1 MIRPSGSTWIVYG
14 KLVLTMLLW
23 GIAWPVGRL
32 LAVGLPPISIAA
44 IRYAIVVPVF
54 FLLLQLREHSV
65 KIPRAWGREFLAMGI
80 LNTSLYQGFFLFGV
94 RYAAASDD
102 SLVIGVGPVL
112 VAILAAVA
120 LGEPLTRWK
129 ILGLVSGLSGVGII
143 SLLSP
148 NIAVLNRELGVS
160 LVFGGAIVYALYTVL
175 LRRFINKDFS
185 KTPAET
191 RPSSLAIISW
201 VSLFGWLFLIPSS
214 LVEAPWNYSWD
225 ANSWL
230 GILYL
235 ALFSTIIGYSFYVD
249 GVSQI
254 GASRAAI
261 FGNLV
266 PVFGVLSSFA
276 LLNESINIWHGAS
289 FLLIFL
295 GVVLV
300 NRKRSE
306 KQSIAVAVAQTSEE
320 LMEPPFG
327 NS

>member
-1 MIRPSGSTWIVYG
+1 MNHPWRSSWTVYA
-14 KLVLTMLLW
+14 KLVLTTLLW

-44 IRYAIVVPVF
+44 IRYSIVVPVF
-54 FLLLQLREHSV
+54 FLLLQVREHSV
-65 KIPRAWGREFLAMGI
+65 KIPRAWAKEFLAMGI
-80 LNTSLYQGFFLFGV
+80 LNTSFYQAFFLFGV

-112 VAILAAVA
+112 IAVLAAA
-120 LGEPLTRWK
+120 ILGEPLTRLK

-148 NIAVLNRELGVS
+148 NVAVLNRGLGVS
-160 LVFGGAIVYALYTVL
+160 LVFGGAVVYALYTVL

-185 KTPAET
+185 KTSAGA

-201 VSLFGWLFLIPSS
+201 VSLFGWLFLIPFS

-225 ANSWL
+225 VSSWL

-235 ALFSTIIGYSFYVD
+235 ALFSTIIGYLFYVD

-276 LLNESINIWHGAS
+276 LLKEHVSIWDGAS

-300 NRKRSE
+300 NRKQRE
-306 KQSIAVAVAQTSEE
+306 KQRIVIAVARASE
-320 LMEPPFG
+320 
-327 NS
+327 N